1 MGDPATRSPDGDGC
15 ELLQPKDNRGNN
27 GSVNIIVNFGWAGS
41 AGRLILFPMELK
53 APNRGTFRQSKQAP
67 RAMRFL

>member
-1 MGDPATRSPDGDGC
+1 MARFCNGSVFPGVY
-15 ELLQPKDNRGNN
+15 RGNN

-41 AGRLILFPMELK
+41 AGRLILFPVELK
-53 APNRGTFRQSKQAP
+53 APNSGTFRQSKEAP

>member
-1 MGDPATRSPDGDGC
+1 MFETSLP
-15 ELLQPKDNRGNN
+15 LYRGNN

-53 APNRGTFRQSKQAP
+53 GPNRGTFRQSKQASSQGDEV
-67 RAMRFL
+67 FIVVWL

>member
-1 MGDPATRSPDGDGC
+1 MKMISIGQIVFGLSELQETRG
-15 ELLQPKDNRGNN
+15 GNDW
-27 GSVNIIVNFGWAGS
+27 SINIISNFGWAGS
-41 AGRLILFPMELK
+41 AGRLILFPIELK

>member
-1 MGDPATRSPDGDGC
+1 MEGGGGNKNYC
-15 ELLQPKDNRGNN
+15 YRGNN

-53 APNRGTFRQSKQAP
+53 APNRGTFRQNNLNKQAP